1 MMTMLT
7 LQSYVHHQQLK
18 TSEAPPLYSQR
29 LSIRT
34 IIRIVLAI
42 TVLTCHQLSYADPD
56 ESCDL
61 GDNQRPVYGAECRF
75 ISVNENPANPASR
88 KIDIFVTRIKSIQK
102 TDKSPIFFISGGPG
116 QASSDLLSLTRYYFS
131 SLLVDHDFVFVD
143 QRGTGKSAPLNCD
156 TDILKYADVPL
167 AQAEELAFQDHK
179 TCVAGFDADLIRY
192 TTPYAVQDLE
202 RVREA
207 LGYKKIFLW
216 GVSYGTRVILEY
228 LRSAPNAIE
237 GTVLDGVA
245 PTAIQLPN
253 FIERDGSAALA
264 NIFELC
270 RNDNPCQQAFPELE
284 KHWLALLTELSQ
296 KPRSVDLKHPRT
308 QKTHSVLI
316 DENIL
321 SSWVRTILYNREVSP
336 ILPLALHRA
345 TQKDFSLLFSIL
357 GLNLDQMSEGISEGM
372 HSAVL
377 CAEDFHYAKLHPTT
391 KSDHKRLLRLDSSSL
406 FARTCSLYP
415 ASTLPPEYFT
425 PVASNA
431 PTLLLSGKL
440 DPVTPPKWAEH
451 VNKQL
456 SNARH
461 IEVEGGHHMVSRL
474 GCIPKLIA
482 QFVKLPSSLKT
493 IDVEC
498 IDSIQPSHFF
508 IDSAGP
514 ALHSSI
520 KTEKSEKEL
529 AP

>member
-1 MMTMLT
+1 MLT
-7 LQSYVHHQQLK
+7 LLSCVHHR
-18 TSEAPPLYSQR
+18 SRYCQR
-29 LSIRT
+29 LSTRT
-34 IIRIVLAI
+34 IFVTVLAI
-42 TVLTCHQLSYADPD
+42 TALIGNQLSYAAPD
-56 ESCDL
+56 ESCGQGEDKK
-61 GDNQRPVYGAECRF
+61 PVYGAECRF
-75 ISVNENPANPASR
+75 ISVKENPANPTSR
-88 KIDIFVTRIKSIQK
+88 KIDIFITRVKSIQK

-156 TDILKYADVPL
+156 TDILKYADVPP

-179 TCVAGFDADLIRY
+179 ACVAGFDADLIRY

-228 LRSAPNAIE
+228 LRSAPNVIE

-253 FIERDGSAALA
+253 FIEQDGSAALA

-270 RNDNPCQQAFPELE
+270 RKDNPCQQAFPDLE
-284 KHWLALLTELSQ
+284 KHWLALLTELSL
-296 KPRSVDLKHPRT
+296 KPRTIDLKHPRT
-308 QKTHSVLI
+308 QKTHPVLV
-316 DENIL
+316 DEKIL
-321 SSWVRTILYNREVSP
+321 SSWVRTILYSREVSP
-336 ILPLALHRA
+336 ILPLAIHRA

-357 GLNLDQMSEGISEGM
+357 GLNLDQMSESISEGM

-391 KSDHKRLLRLDSSSL
+391 KPHHKRLLRLDSSSL

-425 PVASNA
+425 PVTSNI
-431 PTLLLSGKL
+431 PTLLLSGKF
-440 DPVTPPKWAEH
+440 DPVTPPKWGEH

-461 IEVEGGHHMVSRL
+461 LKIEGGHHMVSRL
-474 GCIPKLIA
+474 GCMPKLIA
-482 QFVKLPSSLKT
+482 QFVKQPSNLKT
-493 IDVEC
+493 IDAEC

-520 KTEKSEKEL
+520 KMEKNKKEL
-529 AP
+529 TP